1 MIHDGFSTS
10 RLACRRVIECENNG
24 WMGKALYGI
33 LVVEW
38 LAPHEPYLSIG
49 NYLDDP
55 QKGSTI
61 I

>member
-1 MIHDGFSTS
+1 M
-10 RLACRRVIECENNG
+10 R
-24 WMGKALYGI
+24 KALYGI

-55 QKGSTI
+55 QKGQRSYEWNYETVK
-61 I
+61 